1 MNNWFDQL
9 LVWDVALAPNEY
21 MKFGTKDMLV
31 ESVFGWGKHC
41 CRKLSQMKGLKLIL
55 DTDVLFWRLL
65 AVSVIHDVDM
75 RKVLHHQLVAVPPS
89 LFHALQ

>member
-31 ESVFGWGKHC
+31 ESVFGWGKHHVAD
-41 CRKLSQMKGLKLIL
+41 LSVVM
-55 DTDVLFWRLL
+55 
-65 AVSVIHDVDM
+65 AM
-75 RKVLHHQLVAVPPS
+75 M
-89 LFHALQ
+89 

>member
-31 ESVFGWGKHC
+31 ESIFVLGEALIVAD
-41 CRKLSQMKGLKLIL
+41 LSVVM
-55 DTDVLFWRLL
+55 
-65 AVSVIHDVDM
+65 AM
-75 RKVLHHQLVAVPPS
+75 M
-89 LFHALQ
+89 